1 MRYDKWKL
9 YREVL
14 TQNELLEYESSWE
27 YITDIECN
35 VSTSLYTQITDER
48 VYRVYNSTALTTYTN
63 FESNEKYKISNGN
76 GNEKH
81 EYALESFNTHGR
93 TTQLTLKEVI
103 KNG

>member
-48 VYRVYNSTALTTYTN
+48 VYRVYNSTALTTFTN
-63 FESNEKYKISNGN
+63 FELNEKYKISNGN
-76 GNEKH
+76 DKH
-81 EYALESFNTHGR
+81 VCFEVESFNSHGR

>member
-35 VSTSLYTQITDER
+35 VSTSLYTQVTDER
-48 VYRVYNSTALTTYTN
+48 VCRVYNSTALTTYTTN
-63 FESNEKYKISNGN
+63 FQLNEKYKISNG
-76 GNEKH
+76 KH
-81 EYALESFNTHGR
+81 EYEVESFNTHGR

>member
-9 YREVL
+9 YKEVL
-14 TQNELLEYESSWE
+14 TQNELLEYASSWE

-48 VYRVYNSTALTTYTN
+48 VYRVYNSTALTTFTN
-63 FESNEKYKISNGN
+63 FELNEKYKISNEN
-76 GNEKH
+76 DIH

-93 TTQLTLKEVI
+93 TTQLILKEVV

>member
-1 MRYDKWKL
+1 MRYDRWKL
-9 YREVL
+9 YQEVL
-14 TQNELLEYESSWE
+14 AQNELLEYKTTWE

-48 VYRVYNSTALTTYTN
+48 LYRIYNSTALTTFTK
-63 FESNEKYKISNGN
+63 FELNEKYKISNDN
-76 GNEKH
+76 H
-81 EYALESFNTHGR
+81 EYEVESFNNHGR

>member
-9 YREVL
+9 YKEVL
-14 TQNELLEYESSWE
+14 TQNELLEYASSWE

-48 VYRVYNSTALTTYTN
+48 VYRVYNSTALTTFTN
-63 FESNEKYKISNGN
+63 FELNEKYKITNDI
-76 GNEKH
+76 H